1 MCAVKIVV
9 DSTSD
14 IPAEE
19 CRRLGIEM
27 IPLKVHFG
35 EETYLDGV
43 TIGPG
48 NFYDMLESS
57 PVMPTT
63 SQPSPND
70 FLELYQRILEKE
82 PGAQIISFHLS
93 SEFSGTYQSA
103 VIAKSM
109 MEGDPDIT
117 VVDSRSASHGFG
129 AAVLL
134 AAEMAREGAS
144 KGQILEATDRL
155 LKGIRIYFLVD
166 TLEYLQRGGRIGKA
180 AALIGGLLNI
190 KPILTVQDGVV
201 ASVDKT
207 RGTKKAMA
215 RIIEMLEEEFGRSPV
230 HVGIGWSKYDEH
242 AKELLARVREKFD
255 VRSVREVE
263 IGGVIGT
270 HVGPGTSAVFMYKA

>member
-1 MCAVKIVV
+1 MCAMKIVV

-19 CRRLGIEM
+19 CQRLGIEM
-27 IPLKVHFG
+27 MPLKVHFG

-43 TIGPG
+43 TIGPD
-48 NFYDMLESS
+48 NFYDMLEAST
-57 PVMPTT
+57 VMPTT
-63 SQPSPND
+63 SQPSPNE
-70 FLELYQRILEKE
+70 FLELYQRILDKE
-82 PGAQIISFHLS
+82 PGAQILSFHLS

-109 MEGDPDIT
+109 LEGEHDIT
-117 VVDSRSASHGFG
+117 VIDSRSASYGFG
-129 AAVLL
+129 AAALL
-134 AAEMAREGAS
+134 AAE
-144 KGQILEATDRL
+144 L

-190 KPILTVQDGVV
+190 KPILTIQDGVV
-201 ASVDKT
+201 APVDKT
-207 RGTKKAMA
+207 RGTKKAMG
-215 RIIEMLEEEFGRSPV
+215 RILEMLEEEFGRSPV

-242 AKELLARVREKFD
+242 AKELLARVQEKFD
-255 VRSVREVE
+255 VRSVRQVLL
-263 IGGVIGT
+263 GGVIGA

>member
-129 AAVLL
+129 AAALL

-215 RIIEMLEEEFGRSPV
+215 RIVELLEAEFGGQPV

-255 VRSVREVE
+255 VRSVREVQL
-263 IGGVIGT
+263 GGVIGA
-270 HVGPGTSAVFMYKA
+270 HVGPGASAVFMYKA

>member
-1 MCAVKIVV
+1 MCAMKIVV

-19 CRRLGIEM
+19 CQRLGIEM
-27 IPLKVHFG
+27 MPLKVHFG

-43 TIGPG
+43 TIGPD
-48 NFYDMLESS
+48 NFYDMLEAST
-57 PVMPTT
+57 VMPTT
-63 SQPSPND
+63 SQPSPNE
-70 FLELYQRILEKE
+70 FLELYQRILDKE
-82 PGAQIISFHLS
+82 PGAQILSFHLS

-109 MEGDPDIT
+109 LEGEHDIT
-117 VVDSRSASHGFG
+117 VIDSRSASYGFG
-129 AAVLL
+129 AAALL
-134 AAEMAREGAS
+134 AAELAREGAS
-144 KGQILEATDRL
+144 KEQILEAVDRL

-190 KPILTVQDGVV
+190 KPILTIQDGVV
-201 ASVDKT
+201 APVDKT
-207 RGTKKAMA
+207 RGTKKAMG
-215 RIIEMLEEEFGRSPV
+215 RILEMLEEEFGRSPV

-242 AKELLARVREKFD
+242 AKELLARVQEKFD
-255 VRSVREVE
+255 VRSVRQVLL
-263 IGGVIGT
+263 GGVIGA

>member
-19 CRRLGIEM
+19 CQRLGIEM

-48 NFYDMLESS
+48 NFYDMLEASL
-57 PVMPTT
+57 VMPTT

-70 FLELYQRILEKE
+70 FLELYQCILDKDPE
-82 PGAQIISFHLS
+82 AQIISFHLS

-109 MEGDPDIT
+109 LEGEPDIT

-129 AAVLL
+129 AAALL

-144 KGQILEATDRL
+144 KEQILEAAYRL
-155 LKGIRIYFLVD
+155 LKGMRIYFLVD

-190 KPILTVQDGVV
+190 KPILTIQDGVV
-201 ASVDKT
+201 APVEKT
-207 RGTKKAMA
+207 RGTKKAMN

-242 AKELLARVREKFD
+242 AKELLARVQEKFD
-255 VRSVREVE
+255 VRSVRHVL
-263 IGGVIGT
+263 IGGVIGA

>member
-19 CRRLGIEM
+19 CQRLGIEM

-48 NFYDMLESS
+48 NFYDMLEAS

-63 SQPSPND
+63 SQPSPNE
-70 FLELYQRILEKE
+70 FLELYRRILDKDPE
-82 PGAQIISFHLS
+82 AQIISFHIS

-109 MEGDPDIT
+109 LDGDPDIT
-117 VVDSRSASHGFG
+117 VVDSRSASQGFG
-129 AAVLL
+129 AAALL
-134 AAEMAREGAS
+134 AAEMAREGAT
-144 KGQILEATDRL
+144 KEQIVEAAQRV
-155 LKGIRIYFLVD
+155 LKGMRIYFLVD

-190 KPILTVQDGVV
+190 KPILTIQDGVV
-201 ASVDKT
+201 APVEKT
-207 RGTKKAMA
+207 RGTKKAMN
-215 RIIEMLEEEFGRSPV
+215 RIIEMLDEEFGRSPV
-230 HVGIGWSKYDEH
+230 HLGIGWSKYDEQ
-242 AKELLARVREKFD
+242 AKELLARIQEKFD
-255 VRSVREVE
+255 VRSVRQVL
-263 IGGVIGT
+263 IGGVIGA

>member
-19 CRRLGIEM
+19 CQRLGIEM

-48 NFYDMLESS
+48 NFYDMLEAS

-63 SQPSPND
+63 SQPSPNE
-70 FLELYQRILEKE
+70 FLELYRRILDKDPE
-82 PGAQIISFHLS
+82 AQIISFHIS

-109 MEGDPDIT
+109 LEGEHDIT
-117 VVDSRSASHGFG
+117 VIDSRSASHGFG
-129 AAVLL
+129 AAALL
-134 AAEMAREGAS
+134 AAEMAREGAT
-144 KGQILEATDRL
+144 KEQIVEAAQRV
-155 LKGIRIYFLVD
+155 LKGMRIYFLVD

-190 KPILTVQDGVV
+190 KPILTIQDGVV
-201 ASVDKT
+201 APVEKT
-207 RGTKKAMA
+207 RGTKKAMN
-215 RIIEMLEEEFGRSPV
+215 RIIEMLDEEFGRSPV
-230 HVGIGWSKYDEH
+230 HLGIGWSKYDEQ
-242 AKELLARVREKFD
+242 AKELLARIQEKFD
-255 VRSVREVE
+255 VRSVRQVL
-263 IGGVIGT
+263 IGGVIGA

>member
-1 MCAVKIVV
+1 MKIVV

-19 CRRLGIEM
+19 CQRLGIEM
-27 IPLKVHFG
+27 MPLKVHFG

-43 TIGPG
+43 TIGPD
-48 NFYDMLESS
+48 NFYDMLEAST
-57 PVMPTT
+57 VMPTT
-63 SQPSPND
+63 SQPSPNE
-70 FLELYQRILEKE
+70 FLELYQRILDKE
-82 PGAQIISFHLS
+82 PGAQILSFHLS

-109 MEGDPDIT
+109 LEGEHDIT
-117 VVDSRSASHGFG
+117 VIDSRSASYGFG
-129 AAVLL
+129 AAALL
-134 AAEMAREGAS
+134 AAELAREGAS
-144 KGQILEATDRL
+144 KEQILEAVDRL

-190 KPILTVQDGVV
+190 KPILTIQDGVV
-201 ASVDKT
+201 APVDKT
-207 RGTKKAMA
+207 RGTKKAMG
-215 RIIEMLEEEFGRSPV
+215 RILEMLEEEFGRSPV

-242 AKELLARVREKFD
+242 AKELLARVQEKFD
-255 VRSVREVE
+255 VRSVRQVLL
-263 IGGVIGT
+263 GGVIGA